1 MLARFKI
8 KNKIVVFFS
17 IIYSIYLAII
27 LIYTYNNNI
36 KILMESLKN
45 KMTQSYYQL
54 SYSVVDDI
62 RTDNIYQINQ
72 KINTIA
78 SKSEEIAYIIIYD
91 NEKNIIGKSIKDVP
105 EKLVTFDENRDSF
118 MEYNSSKGHLID
130 YISKIEDVDIGYV
143 RLGFYTKN
151 IYEKTYKEF
160 INIAFLNTIVFLI
173 LLIVAYNI
181 AKLVEKP
188 ISDLTDVVNDIA
200 IHDNYSKKVFKNNY
214 SRDFYVL
221 IDSINKMIISN
232 EENKKVNNRLLN
244 KVFDVQ
250 EEERKV
256 LSRELHDEVSQS
268 LASLLF
274 LLTNL
279 IDKEVD
285 TLKKDRLILIKDELD
300 KSLSNIRN
308 IAVNLRPPVL
318 EEHGLKAALNKF
330 IDEYMSMYGIEVTF
344 ETNIEEINND
354 NFNITIYR
362 IIQECLTN
370 IKKHA
375 NATRVNVRFFMNSDY
390 IVLKISDNGIGLS
403 YDRILE
409 ARSEGRLGVYGIKER
424 VLDFSGEFSVEKSE
438 KYSTTIKC
446 KFKKI
451 NIVKE

>member
-36 KILMESLKN
+36 KILTESLKN

-160 INIAFLNTIVFLI
+160 INIALLNTIVFLI

-330 IDEYMSMYGIEVTF
+330 IDEYMLMYGIEVIF

>member
-1 MLARFKI
+1 MLAKLKI

-17 IIYSIYLAII
+17 IIYSIYLVII

-36 KILMESLKN
+36 RILTESLKN

-330 IDEYMSMYGIEVTF
+330 IDEYMLMYGIEVTF

-438 KYSTTIKC
+438 KYSTIIKC

>member
-36 KILMESLKN
+36 KILTESLKN

-143 RLGFYTKN
+143 RLGFYTKS

-160 INIAFLNTIVFLI
+160 INIALLNTIVFLI

-438 KYSTTIKC
+438 KYSTIIEC

>member
-36 KILMESLKN
+36 KILTESLKN

-160 INIAFLNTIVFLI
+160 INIALLNTIVFLI

-250 EEERKV
+250 EEERKG

-330 IDEYMSMYGIEVTF
+330 IDEYMLMYGIEVTF

-438 KYSTTIKC
+438 KYSTIIKC